1 MNPLYVSAITLGV
14 FLAGCSKPQQAL
26 TPADE
31 KLVPVYTD
39 LIVLSEEFRSQKAT
53 IDSANY
59 EAQVQSVL
67 TKNALTKEEFSNRL
81 KALAQMPDVF
91 QQFQTKVY
99 SELEHRRSKRSS

>member
-1 MNPLYVSAITLGV
+1 MNPLHVAAITLGV
-14 FLAGCSKPQQAL
+14 FLIGCSKPQQAL

-31 KLVPVYTD
+31 KLVPVYAD
-39 LIVLSEEFRSQKAT
+39 LLVMSEDFRSPKTT
-53 IDSANY
+53 IDSARY
-59 EAQVQSVL
+59 QSEVQSLL

-81 KALAQMPDVF
+81 RALAQLPDVF

>member
-1 MNPLYVSAITLGV
+1 MNPLRVTAITLCV
-14 FLAGCSKPQQAL
+14 FLISCAKPQQAL

-39 LIVLSEEFRSQKAT
+39 LIVLSEEFRSQKT
-53 IDSANY
+53 VMDSANY
-59 EAQVQSVL
+59 QSEVLSVL

-81 KALAQMPDVF
+81 KALAQLPDVF

-99 SELEHRRSKRSS
+99 SELEHRRPKRSS